1 MESSSEEGRR
11 LLDVSRVV
19 RGGTIQ
25 SEGKGAFA
33 LARKGGLF
41 SGLLT
46 SHRSA
51 PVVRLRQQSWM
62 TLHTQAGPPPS
73 PFAKPP
79 TELVPAALGSEPS
92 RT

>member
-1 MESSSEEGRR
+1 MKGETNRNGRAGDSAGLEEEMESSSEEGRR

-51 PVVRLRQQSWM
+51 PVVRLRQQ
-62 TLHTQAGPPPS
+62 
-73 PFAKPP
+73 
-79 TELVPAALGSEPS
+79 
-92 RT
+92 